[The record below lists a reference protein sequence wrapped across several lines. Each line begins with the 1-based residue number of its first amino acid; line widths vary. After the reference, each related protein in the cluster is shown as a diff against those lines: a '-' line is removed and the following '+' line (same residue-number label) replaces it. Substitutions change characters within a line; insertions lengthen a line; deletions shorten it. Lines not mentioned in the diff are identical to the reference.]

1 MPWWAGANPNT
12 TTEECYGKAD
22 RIHELFQNRHYFPLF
37 VASTR
42 NNLPALRALLDGKA
56 DVNMRTLRHT
66 ALFTSCKLGHEACAR
81 LLLERKADP
90 ELVHPD
96 ATKMPVNALMASA
109 AEGRVTCAQL
119 LLEWKAN
126 IDYATNPGNMTS
138 LIAACYRNRVNTVRV
153 LLDAKANA
161 SIRSTTKEGYTALET
176 ARDAGHE
183 EVVNILWAAG
193 VRV

>member
-1 MPWWAGANPNT
+1 
-12 TTEECYGKAD
+12 
-22 RIHELFQNRHYFPLF
+22 
-37 VASTR
+37 
-42 NNLPALRALLDGKA
+42 
-56 DVNMRTLRHT
+56 MRTLRHT